1 MHGRNIN
8 FKINVMSKKID
19 FSKVTVPVSFNGSK
33 RTFNVSHV
41 LGNAMRYT
49 GSVVGD
55 IGFDKLAETIY
66 FSEGEVEI
74 ANEYIRPLMQ
84 VVNDMPIMATIK
96 RELIKRLNDNG
107 E

>member
-1 MHGRNIN
+1 
-8 FKINVMSKKID
+8 MSKKID

-55 IGFDKLAETIY
+55 IGFDELAKTIY
-66 FSEGEVEI
+66 FSDKEVEVPT
-74 ANEYIRPLMQ
+74 EYVKPLVQ
-84 VVNDMPIMATIK
+84 VITDMPIMATIK
-96 RELIKRLNDNG
+96 RELIKRLNGND